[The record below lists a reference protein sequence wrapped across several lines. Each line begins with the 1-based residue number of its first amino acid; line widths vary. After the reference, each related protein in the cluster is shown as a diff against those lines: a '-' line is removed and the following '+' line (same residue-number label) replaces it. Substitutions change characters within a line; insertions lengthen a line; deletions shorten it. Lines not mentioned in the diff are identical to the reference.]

1 MNLLERAIAIALEAH
16 QGQTDYYGA
25 PYIVHPLH
33 VMMEMDSENEM
44 MAAVLHDVLEDSP
57 LTLEYLRDQGFPAEV
72 LEAVRL
78 MTHNAETGSYQEY
91 VRRLKPNPIAV
102 KIKLSDLR
110 HNMDIRRMDRVEEK
124 DLERLEKY
132 RRAWETLT
140 S

>member
-16 QGQTDYYGA
+16 QGQTDRYGV
-25 PYIVHPLH
+25 PYIIHPLA
-33 VMMEMDSENEM
+33 VMMQMDSENEM
-44 MAAVLHDVLEDSP
+44 MAAILHDVLEDSP

-78 MTHNAETGSYQEY
+78 MTHDDESSSYQEY

-102 KIKLSDLR
+102 KIKLADLR
-110 HNMDIRRMDRVEEK
+110 HNMDIRRMDGVKEQDVR
-124 DLERLEKY
+124 RLEKY